1 MKLKPGL
8 QTFYTTRPG
17 NTQIQLWQP

>member
-8 QTFYTTRPG
+8 RTFYTTRPG